1 MAVGVYLTEG
11 AARVAALGIGH
22 TIAYTAGTLI
32 LSVGLSRRT
41 GHAIVPTAL
50 PRAVGLSALIG
61 LIAWGVVS
69 VLDPS
74 GRVAC
79 AVLCTVIVVGG
90 GALYLLGVR
99 LTGGRVERR
108 RVEEPEVPDLE
119 PDSAEVDA

>member
-1 MAVGVYLTEG
+1 
-11 AARVAALGIGH
+11 
-22 TIAYTAGTLI
+22 
-32 LSVGLSRRT
+32 
-41 GHAIVPTAL
+41 
-50 PRAVGLSALIG
+50 VGLSALIG

-74 GRVAC
+74 ARVAC
-79 AVLCTVIVVGG
+79 AVLCTLIIVGG

>member
-1 MAVGVYLTEG
+1 V
-11 AARVAALGIGH
+11 
-22 TIAYTAGTLI
+22 I

-41 GHAIVPTAL
+41 GHAIVPGAL
-50 PRAVGLSALIG
+50 PRAVGLSAVIG
-61 LIAWGVVS
+61 VAAWGVVT

-74 GRVAC
+74 GRVGN
-79 AVLCTVIVVGG
+79 AVLCTAIVVVG

-99 LTGGRVERR
+99 ATGGRVERR